1 MPAPL
6 GISGH
11 PCAAFCFSLLIAAA
25 FLIASALPLQC
36 GVASFYGQGDG
47 FHGLT
52 TANGET
58 FDKNAPTAAH
68 PSLPFGTKL
77 KVVNEAT
84 GHSTI
89 VRINDRGP
97 YIGQRIIDLSA
108 GAFTQIAP
116 ASQGLA
122 DVCLYRL

>member
-1 MPAPL
+1 MREDGPAL
-6 GISGH
+6 RLFRLI
-11 PCAAFCFSLLIAAA
+11 ATALLIASVGP
-25 FLIASALPLQC
+25 FQC

-58 FDKNAPTAAH
+58 FDKGAPTAAH
-68 PSLPFGTKL
+68 PSLPFNTKL

-84 GHSTI
+84 GRSTI

-97 YIGQRIIDLSA
+97 YIGKRIIDLSF
-108 GAFTQIAP
+108 GAFAQIAP

-122 DVCLYRL
+122 NVCLYRL

>member
-1 MPAPL
+1 MIAT
-6 GISGH
+6 
-11 PCAAFCFSLLIAAA
+11 ALLVASAAA
-25 FLIASALPLQC
+25 FEC

-52 TANGET
+52 TANGEI
-58 FDKNAPTAAH
+58 FDKSAPTAAH

-108 GAFTQIAP
+108 AAFAQIAP
-116 ASQGLA
+116 PSQGLA
-122 DVCLYRL
+122 DVCLYRF